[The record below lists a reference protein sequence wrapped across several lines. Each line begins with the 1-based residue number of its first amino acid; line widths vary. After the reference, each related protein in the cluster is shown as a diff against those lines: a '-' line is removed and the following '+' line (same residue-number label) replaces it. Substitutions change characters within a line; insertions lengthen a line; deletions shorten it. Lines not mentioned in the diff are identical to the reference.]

1 MGSSEKKPLYVQLAD
16 RLRNRIMNEEYKY
29 GQVFPPE
36 RELERIYGIDR
47 KTVRK
52 SLNILEK
59 EGLLFRIQGK
69 GTYVNRPDISYSL
82 QKVSGFSRL
91 LRQQGVRITN
101 RVLIKTGQAAGYR
114 IAKVMG
120 IHKSDPV
127 WKLVRLR
134 LADEEP
140 ISLEF
145 TYIRQEL
152 IPDFECIDF
161 EVYSL
166 YDAWSKSHHV
176 PTYIDGT
183 IDAVEVS
190 GMEARCLGKEDGS
203 RVFLVTDVTRDQD
216 GLVIEYNRAYTNSD
230 RIRLSTQ
237 LS

>member
-1 MGSSEKKPLYVQLAD
+1 MGSSEKKPLYIQLAD
-16 RLRNRIMNEEYKY
+16 RLRNRIINEEYKY
-29 GQVFPPE
+29 GQAFPPE

-52 SLNILEK
+52 SLKILEQ
-59 EGLLFRIQGK
+59 EGLIFRIQGK
-69 GTYVNRPDISYSL
+69 GTYVNRPNISYSL
-82 QKVSGFSRL
+82 QTVSGFSRL
-91 LRQQGVRITN
+91 LRHQGVQVTN
-101 RVLIKTGQAAGYR
+101 RVIIRTGQAAGYR
-114 IAKVMG
+114 IAKIMG

-134 LADEEP
+134 LADDEP
-140 ISLEF
+140 IALEF
-145 TYIRQEL
+145 TYIRKDL
-152 IPDFECIDF
+152 IPDFEQIDF

-166 YDAWSKSHHV
+166 YDAWSKNYHT
-176 PTYIDGT
+176 PTYIDET

-203 RVFLVTDVTRDQD
+203 RVFLVTDETRDQN
-216 GLVIEYNRAYTNSD
+216 GLVIEYNRAYINSD